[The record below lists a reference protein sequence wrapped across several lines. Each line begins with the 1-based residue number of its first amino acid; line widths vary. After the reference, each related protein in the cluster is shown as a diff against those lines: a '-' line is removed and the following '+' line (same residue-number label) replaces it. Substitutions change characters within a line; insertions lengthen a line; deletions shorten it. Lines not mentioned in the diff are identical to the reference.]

1 MTSSVADMS
10 RRTNPQ
16 AIGQHV
22 SAVIAAGGADVATVA
37 AAADMDTPGL
47 LARLNGECEFTV
59 RELARVGGFLRLST
73 SALLPGGTA

>member
-1 MTSSVADMS
+1 MS

-22 SAVIAAGGADVATVA
+22 SAAIVAGGANVATVA
-37 AAADMDTPGL
+37 AAADMDMSGL
-47 LARLNGECEFTV
+47 LARLNGDREFTV
-59 RELARVGGFLRLST
+59 RELARVGGFLRIST